1 MRCGAGLR
9 SGGGAWHGEDAGWV
23 VMCSLRGGVGV
34 VGMHVMGSVLVGW
47 VCSGALGKGGGSGR
61 RWGWLCW
68 SRVVLRG
75 VLARRSA
82 SEVLVELVMSA
93 SGVERL

>member
-1 MRCGAGLR
+1 MVRWEKAV
-9 SGGGAWHGEDAGWV
+9 AV
-23 VMCSLRGGVGV
+23 VGDGVGF
-34 VGMHVMGSVLVGW
+34 VG
-47 VCSGALGKGGGSGR
+47 
-61 RWGWLCW
+61 

-93 SGVERL
+93 SGVQRL